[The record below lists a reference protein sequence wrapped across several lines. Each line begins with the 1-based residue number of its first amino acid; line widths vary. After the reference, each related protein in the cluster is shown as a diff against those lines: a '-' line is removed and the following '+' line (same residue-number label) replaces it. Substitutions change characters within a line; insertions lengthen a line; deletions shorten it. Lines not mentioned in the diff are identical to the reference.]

1 MYCRNRN
8 SNKGRV
14 PDKKVKF
21 GKDDNSGDAGLDT
34 SAGWELKTA
43 KPDPILA
50 FTRLV
55 CLPIIITTSTVVIGD
70 VVVVVVAL
78 FSGGILQLMRKL
90 WEINFVLKAIMS
102 LCIKLSCVGHKLMF
116 AIFSALENGEFLKV
130 SYFNSKSPKV
140 ALLSAHYRAMKR
152 CCQVNTQKRKT
163 NFFPLATLFFQ
174 SEIRIQGWRTFL
186 FFPPFKWSTI
196 NF

>member
-1 MYCRNRN
+1 M
-8 SNKGRV
+8 V

-21 GKDDNSGDAGLDT
+21 VKDDNSGDAGLDT

-55 CLPIIITTSTVVIGD
+55 CLPIIITTSTVDLGD
-70 VVVVVVAL
+70 VVVVVVVVFAL
-78 FSGGILQLMRKL
+78 FSGAIFQLVRKL
-90 WEINFVLKAIMS
+90 WEINFVLKVIMS

-174 SEIRIQGWRTFL
+174 SHIQSIHIRIQRWRTFI